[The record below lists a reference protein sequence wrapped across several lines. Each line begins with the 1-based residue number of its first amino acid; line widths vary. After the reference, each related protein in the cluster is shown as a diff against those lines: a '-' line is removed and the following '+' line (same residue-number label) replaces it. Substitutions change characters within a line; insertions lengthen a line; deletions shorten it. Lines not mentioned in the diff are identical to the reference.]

1 MTTTERTGRHR
12 AARSRRR
19 VVSKGAAL
27 AALALN
33 ALPVGIILVLT
44 GAMEDGF
51 SSRAPSPSGSTTTLP
66 RPDAESSSS
75 RHVPPQQT
83 LKPTAPPLAA
93 IMQVGPGTLRT
104 TSAGAAVSPREMLH
118 YTIATDH

>member
-27 AALALN
+27 AALALT

-44 GAMEDGF
+44 GPMEDGF

-75 RHVPPQQT
+75 RPVAPPQP
-83 LKPTAPPLAA
+83 LKPTPPPLAA
-93 IMQVGPGTLRT
+93 ILQDRKSVLLGKWA
-104 TSAGAAVSPREMLH
+104 AGSVDRGGAR
-118 YTIATDH
+118 IIKK